1 MMAKKRK
8 RANATGVIAAWE
20 TFWDAMEDAAAEAPD
35 TDHRISIFKAET
47 REDDFIA
54 VERALSLQPPDATL
68 RDLEMLLADPLE
80 LQSMLTSF
88 SEKDS
93 FMRILLRHES
103 IQTPLLN
110 LLLEHL
116 SEFAQKA
123 VDETG
128 TIVGGLMPSSGI
140 CSLILR
146 HIRWMECVYEPSALT
161 EHLLTTLNT
170 YPMFLQKDI
179 LHILPELV
187 ADNDFQVRPTYRYTC
202 LMSTSFESCLS
213 QIHAHLAVDT
223 LLETI
228 SSENELVVPAI
239 EALSNFH
246 MPVDISDDVTRCIL
260 GRLTSSSLQDMPGLV
275 RFLVQTATDANAVET
290 IDAIRDKVSECILQT
305 AAASNDEA
313 FLLQQFV
320 HGLGFRSD
328 LLACFFKLVAT
339 STAASLLDVWTLV
352 GLHSSQSGP
361 GKAKAAAV
369 FVKNVANGVFTKEV
383 LHGALAAHLGGLTP
397 YLNSVVHLAGAAL
410 QAPDAVAMGQ
420 FMLTIVF
427 NQLATARDDH
437 VYEYQIQIVS
447 DLVDFAMSSGGES
460 TVDGALD
467 TLLALSSH
475 ERHSLDKFLSL
486 LKHLLDC
493 IERFSVDQCRRVYQL
508 LFGVGGS
515 TDPDLCITVRK
526 QLYHQ
531 DNLYRTRGMLGYIC
545 CLEADLYDENNIINS
560 MDGLDESEGGNPDQL
575 EKRMRDRLDILRDAC
590 RKQANALSFMYAE
603 LNHLV
608 HRMGRRGH
616 RTSHMLAILDEKYS
630 DVLMQEFLPG
640 FDARSHQQGAYKRHV
655 FNHTFRC
662 DQKSAISELGDM
674 PTDAQDGA
682 FLALW
687 HAVNWC
693 RDLLNCFSSDAALA
707 SKVLTRLENAV
718 EFESIL
724 YDAIANCP
732 TSVWLPPGSD
742 MSTNQ
747 LKKPSFK
754 PPQLK
759 KAKAAAVAPIGPRLH
774 VIRASFTRVHPQV
787 IGILPTSKDSIDP
800 PSLLF
805 LVDQFLSMLRTSL
818 VKSTTITPATQ
829 LKAPR
834 SKLVHSGVY
843 APGFAVFDEHLKFHL
858 LNVANNV
865 RWVLHAPQLPRHS
878 TLYALVTKYF
888 ECIVVIAKAQSL
900 FEQQKQQLMQLVA
913 LQQLILPT
921 LTAMSDA
928 LVHMQSTLTCL
939 DITLARHVLTALVA
953 LERLK
958 IQWNDLHVKALLFS
972 APRDPAPPVAALA
985 LSYLRRDWAHDQ
997 PSTSDPSKL
1006 KSADLD

>member
-1 MMAKKRK
+1 MLQVLFPRKFKHRFMMSKKRK

-20 TFWDAMEDAAAEAPD
+20 TFWDAMEDEAAEAPD

-239 EALSNFH
+239 EALSNFN

-290 IDAIRDKVSECILQT
+290 LDAIRDKVSECILQT

-437 VYEYQIQIVS
+437 VYEYQIQ
-447 DLVDFAMSSGGES
+447 S

-475 ERHSLDKFLSL
+475 DRHSLDKFLSL

-508 LFGVGGS
+508 LFRVGGS

-545 CLEADLYDENNIINS
+545 CLEADLYDENNTINS
-560 MDGLDESEGGNPDQL
+560 MDGLDESECGNPGRDQL

-590 RKQANALSFMYAE
+590 RKQATALSFMYAE

-608 HRMGRRGH
+608 HRMGCGH
-616 RTSHMLAILDEKYS
+616 ASSSSHMLAILDEKYS

-640 FDARSHQQGAYKRHV
+640 FDARSHQQGAYKRPV
-655 FNHTFRC
+655 FNDTFRC
-662 DQKSAISELGDM
+662 DQSGMLCPGVLINANGMSSFWGSVDTPVAMTEYAAFVKLLGYLMD
-674 PTDAQDGA
+674 TDSPKNTPSPGHSSWSGA
-682 FLALW
+682 F
-687 HAVNWC
+687 N
-693 RDLLNCFSSDAALA
+693 
-707 SKVLTRLENAV
+707 
-718 EFESIL
+718 
-724 YDAIANCP
+724 
-732 TSVWLPPGSD
+732 VWL
-742 MSTNQ
+742 
-747 LKKPSFK
+747 
-754 PPQLK
+754 
-759 KAKAAAVAPIGPRLH
+759 
-774 VIRASFTRVHPQV
+774 
-787 IGILPTSKDSIDP
+787 
-800 PSLLF
+800 
-805 LVDQFLSMLRTSL
+805 
-818 VKSTTITPATQ
+818 
-829 LKAPR
+829 
-834 SKLVHSGVY
+834 
-843 APGFAVFDEHLKFHL
+843 
-858 LNVANNV
+858 
-865 RWVLHAPQLPRHS
+865 
-878 TLYALVTKYF
+878 
-888 ECIVVIAKAQSL
+888 
-900 FEQQKQQLMQLVA
+900 
-913 LQQLILPT
+913 LPT
-921 LTAMSDA
+921 L
-928 LVHMQSTLTCL
+928 
-939 DITLARHVLTALVA
+939 
-953 LERLK
+953 
-958 IQWNDLHVKALLFS
+958 
-972 APRDPAPPVAALA
+972 AP
-985 LSYLRRDWAHDQ
+985 
-997 PSTSDPSKL
+997 
-1006 KSADLD
+1006 